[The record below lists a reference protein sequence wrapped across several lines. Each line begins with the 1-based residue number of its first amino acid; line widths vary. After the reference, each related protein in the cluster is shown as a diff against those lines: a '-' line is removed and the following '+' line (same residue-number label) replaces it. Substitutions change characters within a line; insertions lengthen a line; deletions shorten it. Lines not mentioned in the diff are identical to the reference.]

1 MVLAP
6 PKLNEIPFPEYEG
19 NEEKVIKIYEKHWK
33 RIEKEILSLS
43 EIPDGQ
49 TRRQLGMQR
58 EAAIS
63 RLQLLFYELRKEM
76 GEAIPE
82 MVTDAY
88 LAGLAYTA
96 ITAGVYTLV
105 DGSFDKTL
113 TAAKKDLKIAFKP
126 SKQRYVSRMVRD
138 LQTDLLKTTKNTENF
153 TKRIVR
159 ESFAKVMSEETL
171 RAQKR
176 SEIARKVKEEITK
189 RALKSKLEGNIA
201 LIDSA
206 GRRWSLDRYVKMA
219 VKTKVNNVY
228 FDGIREQAKEEGM
241 DLAIINSHPLTVD
254 ACKKF
259 EGMIISLNGDTKG
272 YFTYEQLKASK
283 KIFHPNCRH
292 FARPIPGID
301 FVPKEY
307 LRKHER
313 QMVRQVGNKL

>member
-1 MVLAP
+1 MTAP
-6 PKLNEIPFPEYEG
+6 RLDEIPFPEYEG
-19 NEEKVIKIYEKHWK
+19 DQEKLIKIYQGHWK
-33 RIEKEILSLS
+33 RIEKEILTLA

-49 TRRQLGMQR
+49 TKRQLGLQR

-82 MVTDAY
+82 FVTDAY

-96 ITAGVYTLV
+96 VTAGVYTLV
-105 DGSFDKTL
+105 DGSFDKTVL
-113 TAAKKDLKIAFKP
+113 KAKKDLKIEFKP
-126 SKQRYVSRMVRD
+126 ARQRYVSRMIRD
-138 LQTDLLKTTKNTENF
+138 LQTDLLKTTKNTEAY

-159 ESFAKVMSEETL
+159 ESFAKVMAEETL
-171 RAQKR
+171 KSQKR
-176 SEIARKVKEEITK
+176 SVIAKKVKQEITK
-189 RALKSKLEGNIA
+189 RSLNSKLQGNVA
-201 LIDSA
+201 LIDKA
-206 GRRWSLDRYVKMA
+206 GRRWSLDRYVNMA
-219 VKTKVNNVY
+219 VKTKANNVY

-259 EGMIISLNGDTKG
+259 EGMIISLNGETKG
-272 YFTYEQLKASK
+272 YLTYEQLKASK
-283 KIFHPNCRH
+283 QIFHPNCRH

-307 LRKHER
+307 LKKHER
-313 QMVRQVGNKL
+313 QMSRQKGNK